1 MKYET
6 GISGAVIVSAHN
18 GYRPFI
24 GSVGVLHGRIET
36 VAEGQIKSEECEVFI
51 DADGKIL
58 MPGLVNGHCHGD
70 MTMARGLGDD
80 LTLLEQNHKFA
91 DTGWFYTLI
100 QDEDRYY
107 SRQLTYCEALL
118 SGTTFIMENMY
129 WGLGAD
135 SVRAMKEVGIRGALA
150 EDVRVDFQKPDE
162 FISEE
167 ALTDFINLCREND
180 LIPVLG
186 GISEEDYE
194 TKRLKK
200 IQAIA
205 EIRGISITSHMA
217 ENTWRQD
224 IVREKYGTSAID
236 YLHKNSLLGKKVIG
250 SHEVYASAE
259 EVFQLADTQTKVVNT
274 PLCEMK
280 IQDGIAPIPEMVRKG
295 VTVCL
300 GTDGAMWNNSNDIF
314 REMKGMSLLHSLNSG
329 VRSLKKTDILDM
341 ATRNGAKCFG
351 LEKEYGT
358 IEAGKKADFILIET
372 KVPHMQPMLI
382 GEKETVTSALV
393 YNATGQDVTDVFVDG
408 RHVVK
413 NREIQTADVS
423 VIMKKVQETSE
434 KIAKHFLH
442 KETETSMSLRSG
454 KTGPKSAGCT

>member
-162 FISEE
+162 FI
-167 ALTDFINLCREND
+167 
-180 LIPVLG
+180 
-186 GISEEDYE
+186 
-194 TKRLKK
+194 
-200 IQAIA
+200 
-205 EIRGISITSHMA
+205 
-217 ENTWRQD
+217 
-224 IVREKYGTSAID
+224 
-236 YLHKNSLLGKKVIG
+236 
-250 SHEVYASAE
+250 
-259 EVFQLADTQTKVVNT
+259 
-274 PLCEMK
+274 
-280 IQDGIAPIPEMVRKG
+280 
-295 VTVCL
+295 
-300 GTDGAMWNNSNDIF
+300 
-314 REMKGMSLLHSLNSG
+314 
-329 VRSLKKTDILDM
+329 
-341 ATRNGAKCFG
+341 
-351 LEKEYGT
+351 
-358 IEAGKKADFILIET
+358 
-372 KVPHMQPMLI
+372 
-382 GEKETVTSALV
+382 
-393 YNATGQDVTDVFVDG
+393 
-408 RHVVK
+408 
-413 NREIQTADVS
+413 
-423 VIMKKVQETSE
+423 
-434 KIAKHFLH
+434 
-442 KETETSMSLRSG
+442 
-454 KTGPKSAGCT
+454 